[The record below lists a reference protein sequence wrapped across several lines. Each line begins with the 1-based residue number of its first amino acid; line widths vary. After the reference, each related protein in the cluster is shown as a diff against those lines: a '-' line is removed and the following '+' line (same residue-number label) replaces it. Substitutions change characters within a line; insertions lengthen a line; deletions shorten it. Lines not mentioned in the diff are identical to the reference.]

1 MSATE
6 AHYRPAWWNL
16 AARRTLRP
24 VFRGLFRAAYR
35 VRLTGLENIPSRGP
49 YVVVYNHVSIVDPP
63 FILSFWPTHRI
74 ETVAAVEVF
83 QRGKGQSL
91 LTWLY
96 GALPIYRGK
105 PDRQQLERL
114 VTVLRSGWPLLLAPE
129 GTRSHTP
136 GMGPGWTGLA
146 YVLDQVGE
154 VPVVPVG
161 VVGSTDA
168 ALRAALRGKRPRLEM
183 RVGRPF
189 TLPPLSAWSGPRKR
203 ARRLNTDLMMYRLA
217 ALLPPEYRG
226 VYAAEPPAELRPY
239 LEEVA

>member
-1 MSATE
+1 MSNERA
-6 AHYRPAWWNL
+6 YQPRWWNL
-16 AARRTLRP
+16 AARITLRP
-24 VFRGLFRAAYR
+24 VFRGIFRAFYR
-35 VRLTGLENIPSRGP
+35 VRLEGLEHIPSHGP
-49 YVVVYNHVSIVDPP
+49 YVVIYNHVSIVDPP

-83 QRGKGQSL
+83 QRGGGQNV

-105 PDRQQLERL
+105 PDRGQLERL
-114 VTVLRSGWPLLLAPE
+114 IEVLRSGWPLLLAPE
-129 GTRSHTP
+129 GTRSHVP
-136 GMGPGWTGLA
+136 GMRQGWTGLA
-146 YVLDQVGE
+146 YVLDQVGAI
-154 VPVVPVG
+154 PVVPVG

-168 ALRAALRGKRPRLEM
+168 ALQAALRGKRPRLEM

-189 TLPPLSAWSGPRKR
+189 TLPPLRAWSGPRKR

-226 VYAAEPPAELRPY
+226 VYAGEPPAELRPY
-239 LEEVA
+239 LEDGS

>member
-1 MSATE
+1 MSTTAR
-6 AHYRPAWWNL
+6 YRPTWWNL
-16 AARRTLRP
+16 AARKSLRP
-24 VFRGLFRAAYR
+24 VFRAVFRAAYR
-35 VRLTGLENIPSRGP
+35 VRLQGLEHIPPRGP
-49 YVVVYNHVSIVDPP
+49 YVVVYNHVSAVDPP
-63 FILSFWPTHRI
+63 FILAFWPTHRI

-83 QRGKGQSL
+83 RRGKGQNVI
-91 LTWLY
+91 TWLY
-96 GALPIYRGK
+96 GALPIDRGK
-105 PDRQQLERL
+105 PNRAQLDRL

-136 GMGPGWTGLA
+136 GMRQGWTGLA
-146 YVLDQVGE
+146 YVLDQVDA

-168 ALRAALRGKRPRLEM
+168 ALQAARRGQRPRLEM
-183 RVGRPF
+183 RVGKPF
-189 TLPPLSAWSGPRKR
+189 TLPRLHTWPGPRKR

-239 LEEVA
+239 LEDIE